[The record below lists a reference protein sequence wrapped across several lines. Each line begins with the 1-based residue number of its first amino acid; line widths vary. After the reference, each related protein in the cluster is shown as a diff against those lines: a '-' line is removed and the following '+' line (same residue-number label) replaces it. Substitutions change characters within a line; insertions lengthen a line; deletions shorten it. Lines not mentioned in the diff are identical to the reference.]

1 MLRNEVHFSTLALTQ
16 PDVNLLRNVEDSSD
30 HERIVA
36 TITAYFRRRRTGT
49 IISLGIE
56 YPGAHGGICESAAK
70 VTSMKPKF
78 IAVVVIGILA
88 ISVIATAV
96 SAVGQ
101 ATGGG
106 SAFGVPGQVSADS
119 HEDGDGDNS
128 LVSSFKFV
136 CPFH

>member
-1 MLRNEVHFSTLALTQ
+1 
-16 PDVNLLRNVEDSSD
+16 
-30 HERIVA
+30 
-36 TITAYFRRRRTGT
+36 
-49 IISLGIE
+49 
-56 YPGAHGGICESAAK
+56 
-70 VTSMKPKF
+70 MKPKL
-78 IAVVVIGILA
+78 IAIVVVGILA

-106 SAFGVPGQVSADS
+106 SAFGAPSQVSADTNDN
-119 HEDGDGDNS
+119 DGGDNA